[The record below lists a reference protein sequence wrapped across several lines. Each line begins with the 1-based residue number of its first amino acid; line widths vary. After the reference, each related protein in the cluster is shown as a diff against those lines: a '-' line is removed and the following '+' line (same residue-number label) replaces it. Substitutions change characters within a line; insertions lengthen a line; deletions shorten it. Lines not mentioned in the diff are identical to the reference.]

1 MRVCLAGHFPPVLAC
16 PGQPA
21 ELTCVAGGLMIGV
34 AAGAGRPVSTVRIP
48 PGALLCFYTDGL
60 IERPGQL
67 VDDGLARLCRAVTA
81 GHPEAACSAVMG
93 ALVGSEPA
101 RDDIALLM
109 VRRKVLPAP
118 PGFLADAAGRL
129 T

>member
-1 MRVCLAGHFPPVLAC
+1 
-16 PGQPA
+16 
-21 ELTCVAGGLMIGV
+21 
-34 AAGAGRPVSTVRIP
+34 VSTVQIP

-67 VDDGLARLCRAVTA
+67 IDDGLARLCQAVTA
-81 GHPEAACSAVMG
+81 EPPEAACAAVMG
-93 ALVGSEPA
+93 AMAGGEPA

>member
-1 MRVCLAGHFPPVLAC
+1 
-16 PGQPA
+16 
-21 ELTCVAGGLMIGV
+21 MIGV
-34 AAGAGRPVSTVRIP
+34 AAGADRPVSTVQIP

-67 VDDGLARLCRAVTA
+67 IDDGLARLCRAVA
-81 GHPEAACSAVMG
+81 AEHPEAACSAVMG

-118 PGFLADAAGRL
+118 PGFLADAARRL